1 MANFSLLARFGV
13 DTKSL
18 ENGLLK
24 AEKHVSVFRR
34 SMAKAGAVLS
44 SFGPAIGGLGF
55 AAMTR
60 HVIDSANE
68 ISNLS
73 KIAGENVEDFQ
84 RMSHASRTVGISQE
98 KLADILKDVNDK
110 VGDFMQTGAGPMKD
124 FFEQVAP
131 KVGVTAEQFKNLSGS
146 DALQLYVDSLEKA
159 NLSQSDMT
167 FYMEAIASDATA
179 LIPLLKENGKL
190 FNEIGGSLKSPMTA
204 EEIAKMKE
212 AKVLLSHLG
221 SRATILG
228 ARGLTGV
235 ASALSMDVSRRDIA
249 KAQLKQEGAFEGLG
263 FFSGRKE
270 RKRLID
276 ERVKLNAELKA
287 KNDAFYK
294 EQEEEAKRA
303 AEWEAQ
309 AASGKFFEEKTPEEK
324 REEALE
330 ALKER
335 IREVHLEQLRAQESG
350 DKKSADALK
359 YRLKLMERSLDLMKK
374 HNIGI
379 EEAAKLAA
387 ADLESKTKPKKKPKP
402 KPDKTLTL
410 EEKLEE
416 KLREIEKQRIV
427 AQAAGDKAAEE
438 SLTRRVQLAEQII
451 RLIGKGFSQEEA
463 TRLANQLTEQN
474 KPEDTR
480 GDFVRDLSGHDLRRA
495 ANEAAKDGIRFTKMA
510 DGTFQRYIDGSRK
523 GRFTEEQLRAGLEKQ
538 IEKDPRN
545 KTLNDIK
552 SILQGKFVNE

>member
-1 MANFSLLARFGV
+1 MANFSLLAKFGV

-18 ENGLLK
+18 ENGLRK
-24 AEKHVSVFRR
+24 ADKHVSVFRR
-34 SMAKAGAVLS
+34 SMAKAGAVLG
-44 SFGPAIGGLGF
+44 SFGPAIGGIGL

-124 FFEQVAP
+124 FFEQIAP

-190 FNEIGGSLKSPMTA
+190 FNEVGGSLKSPMTA

-212 AKVLLSHLG
+212 AKRLLGDLG

-228 ARGLTGV
+228 ARALTGV
-235 ASALSMDVSRRDIA
+235 ASTFSMDVSRRDIA

-303 AEWEAQ
+303 AELEAQ

-324 REEALE
+324 REETLE

-335 IREVHLEQLRAQESG
+335 IKEVHLEQLRAQESG
-350 DKKSADALK
+350 DKKAADALK

-387 ADLESKTKPKKKPKP
+387 ADLESKTKKKKAQPKP
-402 KPDKTLTL
+402 EKPLTL
-410 EEKLEE
+410 EEKLGE

-438 SLTRRVQLAEQII
+438 SLTRRVQLAQEII
-451 RLIGKGFSQEEA
+451 RLIGKGFTQEEA

-510 DGTFQRYIDGSRK
+510 DGTFQRYIDGSTR